1 MYKDLVLDIGPLD
14 AMFSS
19 VALLGAGRVC
29 RDASH
34 LADGALFGVGGDKVL
49 FVDDDGMLLLLLLLL
64 LRRSEM
70 MSLVVLRSDF
80 ANVGLVKGRA
90 FGVQDLIVATTQ
102 GRTTVVEMLMLMF
115 MRVV

>member
-64 LRRSEM
+64 RRSEM